1 MVAFGAIEVWVPVV
15 VFVFAFGL
23 SMDYEVFLLSR
34 IKECY
39 DECGNND
46 DAVANGLQGSG
57 PIITSAAV
65 LGDRNW

>member
-1 MVAFGAIEVWVPVV
+1 MVAFGAIGVWVPVV
-15 VFVFAFGL
+15 C
-23 SMDYEVFLLSR
+23 SCSR
-34 IKECY
+34 SHGVRGVPAVPIKEWY

-46 DAVANGLQGSG
+46 DAVANGLRRSG